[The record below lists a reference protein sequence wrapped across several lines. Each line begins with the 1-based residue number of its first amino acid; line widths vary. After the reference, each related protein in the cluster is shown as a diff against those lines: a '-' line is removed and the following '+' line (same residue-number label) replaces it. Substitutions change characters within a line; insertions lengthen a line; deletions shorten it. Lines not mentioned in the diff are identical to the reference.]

1 MWKSLGAI
9 LIYMAIAWFHV
20 PQLKKDKLIREIWI
34 FSILMLFVATITV
47 LKLTNV
53 PLPSPLDLIT
63 LIFKPFLT

>member
-9 LIYMAIAWFHV
+9 LIYIAIAWFHI
-20 PQLKKDKLIREIWI
+20 PQLEKDKLIREIWI